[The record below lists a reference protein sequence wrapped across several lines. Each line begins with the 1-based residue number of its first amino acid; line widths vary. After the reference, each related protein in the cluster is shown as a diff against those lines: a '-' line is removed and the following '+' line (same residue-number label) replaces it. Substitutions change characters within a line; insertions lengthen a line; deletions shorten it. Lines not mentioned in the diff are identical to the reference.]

1 MRVAMLGFWHV
12 HADDYA
18 GEAQAHPDVE
28 IVAAWDEDPTRGAAG
43 AADLGVPFHA
53 DLAELLA
60 RPDVDGVIVT
70 TRTTAHRDVI
80 IAAAE
85 AGKHVFTEK
94 VLALTPTEAREIVD
108 AVERRAV
115 RLVVSLPRLSH
126 GYTLAIREILGVRS
140 PGRGDRGPR
149 PAVARRRRRSAL
161 AAGPLLRARRKPAAA
176 RWSTSDATRCT

>member
-1 MRVAMLGFWHV
+1 MPK
-12 HADDYA
+12 DYA

-43 AADLGVPFHA
+43 AADLGVPYHA

-94 VLALTPTEAREIVD
+94 VLALTPP
-108 AVERRAV
+108 RRA
-115 RLVVSLPRLSH
+115 
-126 GYTLAIREILGVRS
+126 RS
-140 PGRGDRGPR
+140 STRSIAGRSRWSSRCRGCR
-149 PAVARRRRRSAL
+149 TATRSRSARSSRPV
-161 AAGPLLRARRKPAAA
+161 AWAR
-176 RWSTSDATRCT
+176 

>member
-1 MRVAMLGFWHV
+1 MPT
-12 HADDYA
+12 DYA

-28 IVAAWDEDPTRGAAG
+28 IVAAWDEDPTRGADG

-94 VLALTPTEAREIVD
+94 VAGAD
-108 AVERRAV
+108 A
-115 RLVVSLPRLSH
+115 
-126 GYTLAIREILGVRS
+126 
-140 PGRGDRGPR
+140 DRGAR
-149 PAVARRRRRSAL
+149 DRRRRPSAGRSSWSSRCRGCRMDTRSPSGRSS
-161 AAGPLLRARRKPAAA
+161 GPVGWAR
-176 RWSTSDATRCT
+176 

>member
-1 MRVAMLGFWHV
+1 MPTTT
-12 HADDYA
+12 
-18 GEAQAHPDVE
+18 QARRRP
-28 IVAAWDEDPTRGAAG
+28 IPTSRSWRPGTRIRPAARRR
-43 AADLGVPFHA
+43 AADLGVPYHA

-94 VLALTPTEAREIVD
+94 VLALTPAEAREIVD

-126 GYTLAIREILGVRS
+126 GYTLAIRDILAS
-140 PGRGDRGPR
+140 GRLGEVTRGPLSGCRTTAPSVGAGCR
-149 PAVARRRRRSAL
+149 PASSSRT
-161 AAGPLLRARRKPAAA
+161 KPAAA
-176 RWSTSDATRCT
+176 RWSTWDATRCT